1 MVLALATLTAVY
13 FNRTRGK
20 DEQPKKIKDY
30 LPFNDPWPDQ
40 SVTDYTEGEL
50 EIMRALGKK

>member
-30 LPFNDPWPDQ
+30 LPFIDPWPDQ
-40 SVTDYTEGEL
+40 NVTEYTEGEL
-50 EIMRALGKK
+50 EIMRALGK